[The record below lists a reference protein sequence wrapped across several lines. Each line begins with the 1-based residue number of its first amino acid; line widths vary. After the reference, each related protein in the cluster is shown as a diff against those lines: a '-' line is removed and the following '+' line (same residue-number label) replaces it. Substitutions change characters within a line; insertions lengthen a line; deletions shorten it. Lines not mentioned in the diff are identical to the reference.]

1 MTWWSGRWAES
12 LEEALGGLVTRC
24 WSGTAHR
31 WDQRGGH
38 LPPLTQTALNFTNPS
53 SHNGGVINTHS
64 QTNVFLLFT
73 PTHPNAGTLVDTHN
87 LTTVL
92 IIPPWNKHKHFFF
105 FYLKQPWLKF
115 GDKISWGI
123 LFKVFDSTHNVSK
136 QPHNCH
142 HILIQMFLNSDW
154 CTWMHDITPS
164 QRSHPLKPVI
174 LPPATD
180 TNGEKFCRDI
190 T

>member
-1 MTWWSGRWAES
+1 MEWEV
-12 LEEALGGLVTRC
+12 GGEFGGGFGGFGDKVLKWNSPQMRSAGWTPAPSDTNSPELYKSFFTQ
-24 WSGTAHR
+24 W
-31 WDQRGGH
+31 RGH
-38 LPPLTQTALNFTNPS
+38 K
-53 SHNGGVINTHS
+53 HTHS

-123 LFKVFDSTHNVSK
+123 LFKVSDSTHNVSK